1 MSFQISLP
9 EQFNIDQPEN
19 WAPWIR
25 RYERYRLASKLNDE
39 SEKSQVNML
48 MYLLG
53 DKADI
58 ISSSFRL
65 NEEQTNLYDTVKQKF
80 QEYFNVRHNVIY
92 ERAKCNLRKQEVSE
106 SVDDYLTSLHTLV
119 ETCNYGNQRWSPRG
133 RPWPRG
139 CPRGHI
145 LKYLALASKPQVLE
159 NCPVLGSKTALF
171 LNSWNFVGKRQKP
184 RGKFANT
191 FVVFLTWSI
200 SVGKGR
206 RAGSAQLKFHQRQKC
221 D

>member
-80 QEYFNVRHNVIY
+80 QEYFNVRHNVI
-92 ERAKCNLRKQEVSE
+92 
-106 SVDDYLTSLHTLV
+106 
-119 ETCNYGNQRWSPRG
+119 
-133 RPWPRG
+133 
-139 CPRGHI
+139 
-145 LKYLALASKPQVLE
+145 
-159 NCPVLGSKTALF
+159 
-171 LNSWNFVGKRQKP
+171 
-184 RGKFANT
+184 
-191 FVVFLTWSI
+191 
-200 SVGKGR
+200 
-206 RAGSAQLKFHQRQKC
+206 
-221 D
+221 